1 MTKHA
6 ALTGAWLA
14 LAAGAIAQPPA
25 TSQSGKTLTGAT
37 FTIAEGWTEHVTGA
51 VVRLDPPETDT
62 HVAIVDVTRAA
73 DAKSAAA
80 AAWKLYRPRAS
91 RPFKLLTT
99 RPPRNGWD
107 EQAVINYETS
117 PSEHLD
123 VYSIVRRKGT
133 AWTVAIVDGS
143 ESTTDRRAAAVD
155 LVLTSLRPAGFVRES
170 FADRT
175 AHPLNPARVTALL
188 DFVRRSAAEL
198 DVPGVGMALIDHG
211 RIVYEGG
218 VGVRQMGKAAPVD
231 AHTLFMI
238 ASNTK
243 SMSTLL
249 LAELVDEGKLR
260 WDEPVVE
267 AYPPF
272 RLGSEATTHKVLLRH
287 LVCACT
293 GLPSKDFEWTF
304 TTTAKTPP
312 SHTFDLLAAT
322 EPTSGFGEVF
332 QYNNLMASAAGY
344 IAAHIV
350 HPEQELGAAYDA
362 AMQEKVFDPLGM
374 RDTTLSMAR
383 ALAVANHAS
392 PHGRDVDGKLQ
403 LASLDIAYAVVPF
416 RPQGGA
422 WSSPHDMILYVRNE
436 LTAGMLPNGRR
447 LVSASNLLERRRRG
461 VPIGEDQWYGM
472 GLVEDATWGV
482 SFIDHGGDIPG
493 YHSDFFVI
501 PSAQVG
507 AVILTNSENGYVMT
521 RPFIRRLLEILYDG
535 REEAVG
541 DLKARAQQ
549 TEAERGELRH
559 RLVVPPAPAD
569 LARIGSAYTN
579 PELGELTVEKD
590 GATVRVRAIAW
601 SSAVAARHSDDG
613 TTSFVALEPGFDWL
627 NLVVG
632 SNAGAR
638 TLTAGE
644 GQHTY
649 VFTEVPTAAVR

>member
-1 MTKHA
+1 MRMTKHA
-6 ALTGAWLA
+6 ALAGAWLA
-14 LAAGAIAQPPA
+14 LAAGVIAQPPA
-25 TSQSGKTLTGAT
+25 TSQSGKTRTGAT

-133 AWTVAIVDGS
+133 AWTVAIIDGS
-143 ESTTDRRAAAVD
+143 ESTTDKRAAAVD
-155 LVLTSLRPAGFVRES
+155 LVLASLRPAGFVRES

-198 DVPGVGMALIDHG
+198 DVPGVGVALIDHG
-211 RIVYEGG
+211 KIVYEGG

-260 WDEPVVE
+260 WDEPVIE

-293 GLPSKDFEWTF
+293 GLPSKDFEWGF
-304 TTTAKTPP
+304 TTTAETPP

-344 IAAHIV
+344 IGAHIV
-350 HPEQELGAAYDA
+350 HPERELGAAYDA

-374 RDTTLSMAR
+374 RDTTFSMAR
-383 ALAVANHAS
+383 ALAAANHAS

-422 WSSPHDMILYVRNE
+422 
-436 LTAGMLPNGRR
+436 
-447 LVSASNLLERRRRG
+447 
-461 VPIGEDQWYGM
+461 
-472 GLVEDATWGV
+472 
-482 SFIDHGGDIPG
+482 
-493 YHSDFFVI
+493 
-501 PSAQVG
+501 
-507 AVILTNSENGYVMT
+507 
-521 RPFIRRLLEILYDG
+521 
-535 REEAVG
+535 
-541 DLKARAQQ
+541 
-549 TEAERGELRH
+549 
-559 RLVVPPAPAD
+559 
-569 LARIGSAYTN
+569 
-579 PELGELTVEKD
+579 
-590 GATVRVRAIAW
+590 
-601 SSAVAARHSDDG
+601 
-613 TTSFVALEPGFDWL
+613 
-627 NLVVG
+627 
-632 SNAGAR
+632 
-638 TLTAGE
+638 
-644 GQHTY
+644 
-649 VFTEVPTAAVR
+649 